1 MLNVVEKLYQKY
13 AFAFASRDTYLSLID
28 GVLSQEFL
36 SGDNDYYKRL
46 LIEEII
52 RKYIQE
58 NISKDNYK
66 IVHNYINMEG
76 ESLTKEHYLE
86 FLMSLSALLRRG
98 NIYVSEILAQKLL
111 EDNPK
116 LIDICGNIVK
126 ANKYYFQTGQ
136 LKELVSDD
144 FSLKLLY
151 GYCDLMELDFTPNE
165 NTNIYSDMIL
175 PPFSNKEQEYATLSK
190 AKIGD
195 AKALEN
201 VVCRYLKMV
210 YKEANW
216 YKNNF
221 NTFDDLVDQ
230 GVIGIIYAVKS
241 YDFSRGISFS
251 TYVKPWIRQII
262 LRYLE
267 RNSGCIRVSDEYR
280 SLYRRYKKAA
290 EVLLQELGRE
300 PRLDEI
306 ALSINVDLNKLV
318 NIINLMDLRICLD
331 MPIKTDEIE
340 ESIGNLIPDDSTD
353 IAIATEIKAN
363 EMLLRDGILKDIL
376 TPKEYQVVLLRFGF
390 INNNPLV
397 RPLIAEIM
405 NITHQRVSQL
415 ENSALEKIMKS
426 KLFDQYIQSY
436 DDYQEKLAIL
446 ALRRK

>member
-13 AFAFASRDTYLSLID
+13 AFAFANRDTYLSLIE

-36 SGDNDYYKRL
+36 SGDNDYYLRL

-52 RKYIQE
+52 GKYIQE

-66 IVHNYINMEG
+66 IVHNYINRVGEG
-76 ESLTKEHYLE
+76 LAKEHYLE

-98 NIYVSEILAQKLL
+98 NIYGSEILAQKLL

-116 LIDICGNIVK
+116 LINICGTIVK

-144 FSLKLLY
+144 FSLNLLY
-151 GYCDLMELDFTPNE
+151 GYCDLMELDFTPNG
-165 NTNIYSDMIL
+165 NANIYSDMVL
-175 PPFSNKEQEYATLSK
+175 PPFSNKEQEYTTLSK
-190 AKIGD
+190 AKMGD

-201 VVCRYLKMV
+201 VVCRHLKMV

-230 GVIGIIYAVKS
+230 GVIGIIYAIKS
-241 YDFSRGISFS
+241 FDFSRSISFS
-251 TYVKPWIRQII
+251 TYVKPWIRQSI

-280 SLYRRYKKAA
+280 SLYRRYKKTA

-306 ALSINVDLNKLV
+306 ALSINVDLKKLV
-318 NIINLMDLRICLD
+318 NIINLMDLRICID

-340 ESIGNLIPDDSTD
+340 ESIGNLIPDDSID
-353 IAIATEIKAN
+353 IAIATEIKEN
-363 EMLLRDGILKDIL
+363 EMLLRDSILKAIL

-415 ENSALEKIMKS
+415 EKSALEKIMKS
-426 KLFDQYIQSY
+426 ELFTQYIQSY

-446 ALRRK
+446 ALKRK